1 MTEANIF
8 DRVYDIVSQ
17 TPLPLPVKNLAE
29 AFQMEEYQFNQILD
43 VFANAKVFEIRD
55 NHIVRITPPFGLVRY
70 ETMEEGEV
78 LDERPY
84 EWKSLMLKAKVMRI
98 PEELVPIYY
107 IPPLKISS
115 GLRTRLKNLF
125 FNLLRKRGGKVD
137 LDVEYLA
144 PNELSKHLAYNAI
157 VKELG
162 AKDDIAD
169 KLSDAMIYEFS
180 DVGCLNI
187 FLQDS
192 DIEEI
197 VFNGDTNA
205 LSLYSCRHGWMKT
218 NVYPNG
224 EGSLIEVAQR
234 MARLV
239 NKEINFSN
247 PIVETRLVSG
257 DRVNTL
263 LDTVS
268 PQGTIIT
275 IRKFSQRP
283 WSIIGLIKE
292 METTNIDIAAILWFA
307 VEFDL
312 NILIAGGSGSG
323 KTTLLNAI
331 CNLIPPQVHV
341 LSIESVREIHIPE
354 SRAWNWL
361 SLVSKDEPNM
371 DKISTEDLIGIS
383 LKMRPER
390 IILGEAVKPGDIRS
404 LFQAM
409 QVGHPVYSTIHA
421 TTSKELV
428 RRIYDPSYK
437 IPKTDVSSLD
447 MILVMYH
454 DIKKKTRV
462 LQDVSE
468 VSPHGIES
476 GIDII
481 SKMYQYNPKTKEYSV
496 LNKPV
501 KIFKKVAKKTGLSE
515 SEMVA
520 DIAEKKLVLQWAYE
534 YDISDIKELESV
546 VHDYYADKDTLLES
560 IRLQLEAD
568 GPQGPNLPQS
578 EDRIQESIDRADEW
592 DESIGHFDRP

>member
-275 IRKFSQRP
+275 IRKFSRRP